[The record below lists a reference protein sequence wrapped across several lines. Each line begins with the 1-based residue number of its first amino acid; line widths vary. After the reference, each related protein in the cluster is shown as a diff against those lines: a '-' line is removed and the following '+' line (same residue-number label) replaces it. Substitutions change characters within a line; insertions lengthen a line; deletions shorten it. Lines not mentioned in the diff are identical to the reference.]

1 MSGGNK
7 KFIFKMHN
15 NETPH
20 GAGYRS
26 QGRDRSRSRSK
37 GQEAGERSEQK
48 ASGTQS
54 LDKVSRAGEQGE
66 KQRGSRD
73 QGAQDQATGK
83 TGTLWQRE
91 WEQSNC
97 TNAKHPRAAAGRL
110 VGRGSRSD
118 CDSNGD
124 SDSDSVAHLS
134 RN

>member
-1 MSGGNK
+1 MRRRTEQDTGVRAG
-7 KFIFKMHN
+7 
-15 NETPH
+15 T
-20 GAGYRS
+20 GAGAE
-26 QGRDRSRSRSK
+26 DRSRSRSK

-54 LDKVSRAGEQGE
+54 LDKVSRAGEQGG

-110 VGRGSRSD
+110 LGRGSRSDCD